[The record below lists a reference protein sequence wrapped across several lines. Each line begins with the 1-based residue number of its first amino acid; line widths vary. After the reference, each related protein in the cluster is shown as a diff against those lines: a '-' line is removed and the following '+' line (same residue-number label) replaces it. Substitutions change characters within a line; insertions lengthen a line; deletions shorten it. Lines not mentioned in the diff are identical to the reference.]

1 MKRLQKSIRR
11 ATAMVLAA
19 SMILS
24 MLPAAVASEEGL
36 SAQPLNFAEEEHEE
50 EGDDEPV
57 ILPLDPEDDG
67 AVTLPDFPD
76 GEGETP
82 TGGGTPMITWP
93 DPNDPG
99 EPEEPD
105 EPESDDP
112 ANIPVTLPSFPDEEP
127 DGGKSACADLITEV
141 EDTGT
146 LVITWPD
153 PNDAETQGFTWSGNH
168 YGSCNYKQKVGLEV
182 PATCE
187 EGAYTEYRCTKTG
200 VISGEQCW
208 MTTKKYSA
216 NKPALGHSWGEWVKD
231 QKFPC
236 VAGTETRTCSRDS
249 SHTETKDVAPT
260 AAHNYKWTVTKKPS
274 CTDPGEKS
282 EVCSVCGGT
291 TTQSIAALGGEH
303 TWDNGTLDQ
312 KFPCVEGTITYKCTR
327 EECGAEKTVAAAVSA
342 HTPGEPVVTPAT
354 CEKSGSSVTSCSI
367 CNMVLEN
374 IPIDPLDHV
383 WDEGTTE
390 HEQPC
395 LSGITTYTCTRKGC
409 GKTKTEAAAPL
420 ADHTPGT
427 WTDTDGYGCCEQVF
441 TTNCTVCGAAM
452 SKTTPAVREHKF
464 TSVTFSV
471 SMENW
476 SFVTTYYYVCDYC
489 GAKET
494 ISDFGEYSKAEL
506 ADSGSSALASEATK
520 IIQNVLNTTKQDI
533 NNAQTREEAIKS
545 LNDLQGNLVAE
556 LKELNV
562 TVGDLKI
569 SMSEEMAVAL
579 LESLGIT
586 SILNDVTKEANG
598 SFLSKESLQVIVS
611 KIVDTVV
618 SEDGTAVT
626 KKSLHDVL
634 FGELYSFPE
643 GVPSPDADSALGA
656 LIFQLAQT
664 AATDDADWDKLTE
677 SLINDLLDEALGLLR
692 SESTSS
698 SIGDSVADTL
708 KDTLPGGLLKL
719 WFSDVAGG
727 ATSDIYKAYINS
739 EDFDALFD
747 EAGDIVRKQLVEDP
761 AFMSEVREI
770 VKTAAENAK
779 EGVDKGWSK
788 EKLYANLRS
797 DLSGVSGLV
806 SRQLESLSIDAGD
819 FAEDKVDSTVQDFLL
834 SSKLGSWL
842 GGKLGSAVKDLVN
855 DVIEEESKSLAGTID
870 DYIRWYTCPKHVPE
884 NVLSSEAT
892 CTSPATYYSQC
903 SLCGYRD
910 GSTSTDGSALGHIPV
925 TVPGYAATEYA
936 DGLTDGS
943 YCERCGEIFA
953 AQTSIPRLEP
963 TIYDCS
969 EHHRAV
975 TEEDALA
982 LGYAS
987 LDELNAALDAA
998 IREAG
1003 FDPANSIRFTAQLDS
1018 SIGILPNDRFPVNGV
1033 EIALPL
1039 PDASAQEYYAVQVFT
1054 ANVQGT
1060 NYHSAGEFL
1069 TTPVKKYA
1077 NTLGLDVYTQAIVI
1091 VAWN

>member
-153 PNDAETQGFTWSGNH
+153 PNDAETLAWSPHTCSANTK
-168 YGSCNYKQKVGLEV
+168 KQPVKTVA
-182 PATCE
+182 ATC
-187 EGAYTEYRCTKTG
+187 TEKGYAEYPCEKWYCIKT
-200 VISGEQCW
+200 VKV
-208 MTTKKYSA
+208 TTDA
-216 NKPALGHSWGEWVKD
+216 ALGHEWGDWVID
-231 QKFPC
+231 QK
-236 VAGTETRTCSRDS
+236 
-249 SHTETKDVAPT
+249 
-260 AAHNYKWTVTKKPS
+260 Y
-274 CTDPGEKS
+274 
-282 EVCSVCGGT
+282 
-291 TTQSIAALGGEH
+291 
-303 TWDNGTLDQ
+303 
-312 KFPCVEGTITYKCTR
+312 PCVEGTKTR
-327 EECGAEKTVAAAVSA
+327 TCKNDSSHTQTKTVEPTQD
-342 HTPGEPVVTPAT
+342 HTPNKWVNTNKPSCCEQVFETTCSVCGTPMTKTSAATASHSFTHIVEPAT
-354 CEKSGSSVTSCSI
+354 CSAEGREYDHCST
-367 CNMVLEN
+367 CNLDYNEVVLKK
-374 IPIDPLDHV
+374 L
-383 WDEGTTE
+383 
-390 HEQPC
+390 
-395 LSGITTYTCTRKGC
+395 
-409 GKTKTEAAAPL
+409 
-420 ADHTPGT
+420 DHTPGT

-452 SKTTPAVREHKF
+452 SKTTPAVREHKY
-464 TSVTFSV
+464 SIVTYHTETLFG
-471 SMENW
+471 
-476 SFVTTYYYVCDYC
+476 VTIEVVDGLYCDYC
-489 GAKET
+489 GQRKDGVDVTQSTLALGVEKGSTDLANRATGIIQDVLKSTQDE
-494 ISDFGEYSKAEL
+494 INKAE
-506 ADSGSSALASEATK
+506 
-520 IIQNVLNTTKQDI
+520 
-533 NNAQTREEAIKS
+533 TREEAVAA
-545 LNDLQGNLVAE
+545 LNNLQGNLVDS
-556 LKELNV
+556 LKGLEFS
-562 TVGDLKI
+562 VGDLKL
-569 SMSEEMAVAL
+569 SMSEDMARAL

-586 SILNDVTKEANG
+586 SILNDVTNEVNG
-598 SFLSKESLQVIVS
+598 SFLSKESIQVSVS
-611 KIVDTVV
+611 KIVDTAV
-618 SEDGTAVT
+618 SKDGTATT
-626 KKSLHDVL
+626 KKGAHDML
-634 FGELYSFPE
+634 FSEIYKLIGQDDFAPE
-643 GVPSPDADSALGA
+643 YDSSLGA

-834 SSKLGSWL
+834 FSKLGSWL

-870 DYIRWYTCPKHVPE
+870 DYIRWYTCPKHVSE
-884 NVLSSEAT
+884 KVLSSEAT